1 MYPLDRR
8 KMAQHIYSI
17 LLSLRKTSLLLQ
29 VSHTSVAR
37 WLKNIERKKYV
48 RSSQGGQPKSIIIVE
63 VIRAAVSSNPFIT
76 SQDLVNIV
84 KDVFGFLISRQ
95 LANCVVR
102 RLGFSRKRARFF
114 GKPLDLPSKT
124 NDFLL
129 KRDALVSENRRF
141 VAVDETSFGRHGA
154 PTYGYAPKGEQLR
167 IQKQTP
173 HFRTISVL
181 AMADV
186 NGIIAKTSKH
196 GSFNTLSFKEF
207 LTQAPIESGTVIL
220 LDNVAFHKARCILEL
235 ATEKG
240 WLLLYTPPYSPWF
253 NPIEGMFSIIKRH
266 FYKYASIDNALNA
279 LNPHHANSFFRQSF
293 SLRGMPK

>member
-154 PTYGYAPKGEQLR
+154 PTGWVHASCGPAER
-167 IQKQTP
+167 
-173 HFRTISVL
+173 RR
-181 AMADV
+181 
-186 NGIIAKTSKH
+186 
-196 GSFNTLSFKEF
+196 
-207 LTQAPIESGTVIL
+207 
-220 LDNVAFHKARCILEL
+220 ARPRRRPTRPCR
-235 ATEKG
+235 
-240 WLLLYTPPYSPWF
+240 P
-253 NPIEGMFSIIKRH
+253 
-266 FYKYASIDNALNA
+266 
-279 LNPHHANSFFRQSF
+279 Q
-293 SLRGMPK
+293 